1 VSTRKG
7 QNSILFITTLGVYL
21 GLVLA
26 GGASPQ
32 VFAHPAATTRN
43 FDITDEIEFKDDL
56 DKKPDPDTE
65 LSELASGATSLHEKF
80 RPLTGLLK
88 HFHPVIDLDAVASN
102 SYFHFNNRTDVAYL
116 ISRPSSEISDAKPRF
131 PHLSVLHLPR
141 ASIDPLLAKDAK

>member
-7 QNSILFITTLGVYL
+7 QNSILFLTTLGVYL

-56 DKKPDPDTE
+56 DKKPDPDTG
-65 LSELASGATSLHEKF
+65 LSELASSATSLHEKF

-88 HFHPVIDLDAVASN
+88 HFRPVIDLDAMTAN
-102 SYFHFNNRTDVAYL
+102 SYFHFNKRTNIACRS
-116 ISRPSSEISDAKPRF
+116 SRSFIEILNATPRS

-141 ASIDPLLAKDAK
+141 ASLDDLLAKNAK

>member
-7 QNSILFITTLGVYL
+7 QNSILFLTTLGVYL

-56 DKKPDPDTE
+56 DKKPDPGSDI
-65 LSELASGATSLHEKF
+65 SEIDSSATSLQEKF
-80 RPLTGLLK
+80 RPLAGLLK
-88 HFHPVIDLDAVASN
+88 HFRPVIDLDAVASN
-102 SYFHFNNRTDVAYL
+102 HYFQFNTRTESAPVDSGCFVE
-116 ISRPSSEISDAKPRF
+116 IGSEISRF
-131 PHLSVLHLPR
+131 PNLSVLHLPR
-141 ASIDPLLAKDAK
+141 ASIDPHFAKDAN